1 MQQLWQIYQDLLVI
15 LMRKKNWL
23 YTDNNKSNNF
33 KICKFKIQQE
43 MKNKMNN
50 KKLWNRRWIIKEVL
64 CNQQSEV
71 PKEKLK

>member
-43 MKNKMNN
+43 MKNKMN
-50 KKLWNRRWIIKEVL
+50 I
-64 CNQQSEV
+64 
-71 PKEKLK
+71 KLKSYKKKWKNKHWTLKEEKIK